1 MQTPSA
7 GKHTP
12 ALACLQETL
21 EAVGLAEAST
31 PHVTTYLGNTMLET
45 LCFPQVMHA
54 YHEMELI
61 WVTCCCSVV
70 REALAA
76 AQMSEEY

>member
-1 MQTPSA
+1 
-7 GKHTP
+7 
-12 ALACLQETL
+12 
-21 EAVGLAEAST
+21 
-31 PHVTTYLGNTMLET
+31 
-45 LCFPQVMHA
+45 MHA